1 MPELNPN
8 KWRFKKI
15 NIYYKTGTNASK
27 VILPVEETLI
37 SFCRA
42 EERKR
47 DPLRR
52 ARIHIPLKARS
63 RHAVMTPRSKP
74 LIFYSDSFDTM
85 Y

>member
-37 SFCRA
+37 SFCWA
-42 EERKR
+42 EERNGTLSVE
-47 DPLRR
+47 PGF
-52 ARIHIPLKARS
+52 
-63 RHAVMTPRSKP
+63 
-74 LIFYSDSFDTM
+74 IFR
-85 Y
+85 

>member
-42 EERKR
+42 EERNGTLSVE
-47 DPLRR
+47 PGF
-52 ARIHIPLKARS
+52 
-63 RHAVMTPRSKP
+63 
-74 LIFYSDSFDTM
+74 IFR
-85 Y
+85 